1 MAKRL
6 EIPGIDLKK
15 TDKIKTVEDPE
26 KPKLIKV
33 TFYLNRE
40 DNVKLESVK
49 FKLKEQGEDKNKSEL
64 IQEAI
69 GLLFE
74 KNTSKTV

>member
-1 MAKRL
+1 MAER
-6 EIPGIDLKK
+6 IDISGINLKK
-15 TDKIKTVEDPE
+15 QDKQKTVKENE

-69 GLLFE
+69 GLLSE
-74 KNTSKTV
+74 KYTSKTA